1 MRSETLQAL
10 MILFLIPSLF
20 LTYFL
25 QIKELLYLGIGLHIG
40 GALWWLGSRRGKKP
54 DAELDRQDNRLDDAR
69 PKRRERKGRR
79 SRD

>member
-25 QIKELLYLGIGLHIG
+25 QITELLYLGIAFHIG
-40 GALWWLGSRRGKKP
+40 GALWWLGSRRGKKAN
-54 DAELDRQDNRLDDAR
+54 AELPGKSNRPSDPR
-69 PKRRERKGRR
+69 PKRNGGRG
-79 SRD
+79 